1 VAPSLPTRRFS
12 RTKSEID
19 SMHAIGR
26 TFGRK
31 SNGPRLPISI
41 SVQALHRG
49 EPIVAALKQVTSELQ
64 LSQAQIMSPRTALA
78 NKLNSST
85 LTVPTPAL
93 PVG

>member
-1 VAPSLPTRRFS
+1 
-12 RTKSEID
+12 
-19 SMHAIGR
+19 MHAIGR